1 MAVSANGGGNGVDF
15 QASIGLQDGFSPA
28 MQAAT
33 AEAEKAM
40 GTFTKLSA
48 NVVVLNQA
56 LELMGKAWSVI
67 QHAAKSS
74 VGAYAEAERTINKL
88 SFAFAVQGQEVEAGV
103 LHYEHLT
110 DQMMRNSTS
119 SQDFLLGLAA
129 QSKAMGLTTGMTD
142 KLLQAS
148 LELSAVLDQDVGTSF
163 QQLVGTLSGMSR
175 GIGRYIPAVKNMTE
189 EQLKAGGAID
199 YVAERMRGF
208 AKADANT
215 MLGRMAQIKNSFE
228 RLEEAIGQV
237 AATTF
242 TIPGLT
248 DGDNPVA
255 KVLVEM
261 AEAVKGF
268 IPAVKQA
275 RDEVVIFGAGLR
287 KAFLEVDWPGLLWAF
302 TRAMLGAAAAVG
314 VFVASANLGALLAM
328 APLASTWL
336 GVMAID
342 AWAMTKAFTAAA
354 WSMAAVAIKMTLL
367 AAGAVTTAVAID
379 LVVRNF
385 DKLGKLIQ
393 TVLIYTL
400 GGALIVL
407 RELVAA
413 LGKIVPGTEGMVE
426 GLDKAIERLA
436 IGVEPIKEGLDFG
449 VAGKTWDEAG
459 KFLNNMGKGSEDMA
473 KKLAKAEEAAGKF
486 GNTAGKHFKNLVP
499 LSDEFKKQLDEILKR
514 YKDNQAAIAE
524 AGLTEGEVVV
534 ARVAAAQKE
543 IDTLQAALKQRGM
556 LSDAIKEQLRL
567 ARAAEQGRGNADL
580 DKIRVKFM
588 DEASKKADELRQA
601 LEKQTLSERELVVAE
616 QTRALAAINLIR
628 LQAIANKVYGP
639 EMAKNLNDAAAAA
652 NELAQTKLGELPL
665 TLRDAFNEVGAG
677 LKHMKM
683 GFLWSGMGEAA
694 KAAGSYLGN
703 AMLEAGHAVGEAV
716 TWAIEN
722 GGAFLKKALSGDYMN
737 MVSDLLEFVGNIPD
751 MLVAAANRLGAIID
765 KLISQF
771 PAMVQKLMD
780 SLPAITQKIA
790 DAIPKM
796 VDSLVAAFPKIIDAM
811 NASFSKIMGA
821 IVEALP
827 KLAEAIGAAIPKIVG
842 TIMDFLPKLIAKI
855 PDIIEPL
862 LNGLVEAVGVII
874 DKLPDVL
881 VSIFQALPRIFLSIF
896 KALPTLFENFLENI
910 DKVVYAFIDGFLG
923 AIGEIVGAFID
934 QFFVQGGAERIVGAI
949 LRAIPKIVVALVRGI
964 ITGLAKLL
972 KGIFTGG
979 LGGIKAP
986 AALTDLPKKL
996 EGSFKKLGQIV
1007 QADSSKLFAVKDF
1020 EKVAKGGKGIADAI
1034 GGAIDTGTE
1043 DAVEAIKGWWQ
1054 LFKDWLVEIW
1064 GKVVDAVR
1072 AVWQWVYDVTI
1083 APLLNGLQNIWT
1095 WVQSN
1100 IVGPLVD
1107 GVMATWQW
1115 VYDTVVV
1122 PMIDGLNAVWLFVQ
1136 TSIVTPLVDGLN
1148 AAWGWVKTNILD
1160 SLKATV
1166 DSAWASVKAMLT
1178 GDMWKGAGNLMWLGF
1193 KGGLEGASAW
1203 LATQLGAA
1211 GKSVW
1216 YSLSSVREWLTTN
1229 LKSVGKNLF
1238 YSLSDVWDWLGKNL
1252 RSVGAQI
1259 YYALADVWDWL
1270 SENLSKLGGNLFT
1283 GGGGGGGGAWYDPS
1297 SYMAKGG
1304 TLKVKYLAS
1313 GMRFPQAVG
1322 PDTAGPF
1329 MGEPGEFLVNSRS
1342 ASANAGLLAAINAS
1356 GGNPVSLGNQGAAA
1370 AQTVVL
1376 NVTINARTTLDAD
1389 DIKRQVIP
1397 EIDKHLKRRSLD
1409 GAFVLATAG
1418 VQTR

>member
-1 MAVSANGGGNGVDF
+1 MAVSANGSGTDF
-15 QASIGLQDGFSPA
+15 QASIGLQDSFSPA
-28 MQAAT
+28 MAAAT

-56 LELMGKAWSVI
+56 LELMGKAWTMI
-67 QHAAKSS
+67 QATVSAS
-74 VGAYAEAERTINKL
+74 VGKYAEAERVTTKL
-88 SFAFAVQGQEVEAGV
+88 QFALANQGEAVAEGV
-103 LHYEHLT
+103 AHFQNLT
-110 DQMMRNSTS
+110 KEIQKHSTTS
-119 SQDFLLGLAA
+119 ASTLMTMAA
-129 QSKAMGLTTGMTD
+129 QAKAMGHTTEMTD
-142 KLLQAS
+142 QLLKGS
-148 LELSAVLDQDVGTSF
+148 VELAAVMDTDVNAAF
-163 QQLVGTLSGMSR
+163 MQLLGTLTGNSR
-175 GIGRYIPAVKNMTE
+175 GIGRYVKEIKAMTPE
-189 EQLKAGGAID
+189 ALMAGEAIK
-199 YVAERMRGF
+199 YAAERMKGF
-208 AKADANT
+208 AEVEAGT
-215 MLGRMAQIKNSFE
+215 MLGKQAQITNAFGSIKK
-228 RLEEAIGQV
+228 AIGEV

-242 TIPGLT
+242 HIPGLDQGT
-248 DGDNPVA
+248 NPVA
-255 KVLVEM
+255 KVLLEIADAIKHM
-261 AEAVKGF
+261 APSVKE
-268 IPAVKQA
+268 A
-275 RDEVVIFGAGLR
+275 RDSILEFGAGLK
-287 KAFLEVDWPGLLWAF
+287 KAFVDIDWPFVLRGF
-302 TRAMLGAAAAVG
+302 SVAMLEAAAAVG
-314 VFVASANLGALLAM
+314 VFVAVANSGAILAALPLL
-328 APLASTWL
+328 STWI
-336 GVMAID
+336 GVVAID
-342 AWAMTKAFTAAA
+342 AWAMVKAFTAASA
-354 WSMAAVAIKMTLL
+354 SVVLMGLKIGL
-367 AAGAVTTAVAID
+367 AALGFVMLGLGID
-379 LVVRNF
+379 LVIRNI
-385 DKLGKLIQ
+385 DKLGKLFQ
-393 TVLIYTL
+393 TGLIYALGGVLI
-400 GGALIVL
+400 IIREVL
-407 RELVAA
+407 AGISKVFPSAKAGVAQ
-413 LGKIVPGTEGMVE
+413 
-426 GLDKAIERLA
+426 LDAAIERLA
-436 IGVEPIKEGLDFG
+436 VGVEPIKEGLDFG

-459 KFLNNMGKGSEDMA
+459 KFMDNMTKGSDDMA
-473 KKLAKAEEAAGKF
+473 KKLAKAEAEAGKF
-486 GNTAGKHFKNLVP
+486 GGTAGKHFKGLVP
-499 LSDEFKKQLDEILKR
+499 LSDEFKKKLDEILKR

-524 AGLTEGEVVV
+524 AGLTEGEAILV
-534 ARVAAAQKE
+534 RVANAQKE
-543 IDTLQAALKQRGM
+543 IDTLQAALQKRGM
-556 LSDAIKEQLRL
+556 LSAAIKEQLAL
-567 ARAAEQGRGNADL
+567 ARAAEQGRGNTEL
-580 DKIRVKFM
+580 EKIRVKFM
-588 DEASKKADELRQA
+588 DEAAKKADEMQQA
-601 LEKQTLSERELVVAE
+601 LEKQTLTERELVVAE
-616 QTRALAAINLIR
+616 LQRNLAAINLIR

-652 NELAQTKLGELPL
+652 NQLAETKLGDLPL
-665 TLRDAFNEVGAG
+665 TLHDAFKEVGAG

-683 GFLWSGMGEAA
+683 GFLWTGMGEAA

-703 AMLEAGHAVGEAV
+703 AMLEAGHAVGQAV

-765 KLISQF
+765 KLIAQF
-771 PAMVQKLMD
+771 PAMVQKLVD
-780 SLPAITQKIA
+780 TLPAITQKIA

-811 NASFSKIMGA
+811 NKSFSKIMGA

-842 TIMDFLPKLIAKI
+842 TIMDFLPKLIAKL

-996 EGSFKKLGQIV
+996 ENSFKKLGQIV

-1083 APLLNGLQNIWT
+1083 APLLNGLRNVWE

-1100 IVGPLVD
+1100 IVGPIVD

-1115 VYDTVVV
+1115 VLDTVVT
-1122 PMIDGLNAVWLFVQ
+1122 PMLDGLNAVWLFVQ
-1136 TSIVTPLVDGLN
+1136 TSIVSPLVDGLN

-1160 SLKATV
+1160 SMKSTV
-1166 DSAWASVKAMLT
+1166 DTAWASIKAMLT

-1193 KGGLEGASAW
+1193 KGGLDGASAW

-1216 YSLSSVREWLTTN
+1216 YSLSSVWEWITTN
-1229 LKSVGKNLF
+1229 LRSVGKNLF

-1270 SENLSKLGGNLFT
+1270 TENLSRLGGSLFT
-1283 GGGGGGGGAWYDPS
+1283 GGGGGGSGAWYDPS

-1329 MGEPGEFLVNSRS
+1329 MGEPGEFLVNARS

-1376 NVTINARTTLDAD
+1376 NVTINARTTLDAEG
-1389 DIKRQVIP
+1389 IKRQVIP